1 MKTKPLFTLT
11 LAALALT
18 MANPAWSSP
27 HGYEFPIS
35 IADLEAKAA
44 LAFAQADS
52 NSDGEVSPEEFADVD
67 TDHRG
72 MRERHFSGHHG
83 SRVHGE
89 HMGQM
94 GRGDRGDHSMESQAE
109 FFAALDTDGNGELS
123 SEEFAPENHRAARKT
138 LMRNKMFAR
147 MDADGNGGLSE
158 DEFPGRV
165 QRLRALD
172 SNEDGE
178 ITRDELRDGRRAMR
192 EGSG

>member
-1 MKTKPLFTLT
+1 MKTKPLFTLS
-11 LAALALT
+11 LAALALS
-18 MANPAWSSP
+18 MAIPAWSGP
-27 HGYEFPIS
+27 HGSEFPIS

-44 LAFAQADS
+44 QAFAQADS
-52 NSDGEVSPEEFADVD
+52 NNDGEVSQEEFADVD

-89 HMGQM
+89 HMGRM
-94 GRGDRGDHSMESQAE
+94 GRGDHGDHSMESQAE

-123 SEEFAPENHRAARKT
+123 SEEFGPENHRAARKT

-147 MDADGNGGLSE
+147 MDADGNGGLSQ

-165 QRLRALD
+165 QRLRTLD